1 MSVLTCDVCG
11 GNLTIDA
18 GGKTAT
24 CEFCN
29 AKHTMERL
37 KEKVMEIK
45 GSVQIDGA
53 VQASQTGTADDIRQW
68 KMLVN
73 KYMGAYDYQAAM
85 PIVNKILE
93 ADPTDKE
100 INKLYDELQILKYLD
115 IRDGVLVG
123 YSGKV
128 EKLKIPSGI
137 KKIGERAFEK
147 CDSLVKLEFDE
158 NSEVEIIDERAF
170 SQCKCLKWV
179 DLSNCKKLAMI
190 GEFAFYFDRELEN
203 VILPDGLSTLAN
215 NVFSYND
222 KLNEIVL
229 PQKLIRMGNRVF
241 ERCHSLN
248 KISIPNSIS
257 YMGTCVFEDS
267 GIMDLSLPQQ
277 VNRADIVQGYK
288 NLTVLNASVDF
299 KVNYRNS
306 YLKNSE
312 NAKGKSYYVQEVYSS
327 VWNRKVDEQKKRN
340 MCEYCGQK
348 IPLMKRTCPSCNNKV
363 RLIKIKW

>member
-73 KYMGAYDYQAAM
+73 KYLGAYDYQAAVL
-85 PIVNKILE
+85 IINKILE

-100 INKLYDELQILKYLD
+100 TNILYDELQVLKYLN

-123 YSGKV
+123 YSGLA

-137 KKIGERAFEK
+137 KKIGKRAFEMG
-147 CDSLVKLEFDE
+147 DSLVKIEFDE
-158 NSEVEIIDERAF
+158 NSELEIIDERAF

-190 GEFAFYFDRELEN
+190 EKGAFCSDRELEN
-203 VILPDGLSTLAN
+203 VILPDGLSTLAPE
-215 NVFSYND
+215 VFAND
-222 KLNEIVL
+222 AKLTEIVL
-229 PQKLIRMGNRVF
+229 PQKLMRMGDRVF
-241 ERCHSLN
+241 AGCHSLK

-267 GIMDLSLPQQ
+267 GIMDLCLPQQ
-277 VNRADIVQGYK
+277 VNRADIVQGCK
-288 NLTVLNASVDF
+288 NLTVLNASIDF

-306 YLKNSE
+306 YLKKTE
-312 NAKGKSYYVQEVYSS
+312 NAKGKSYYVQSDYSS

-363 RLIKIKW
+363 RLIKIK